1 MKQDEISRSAQVTI
15 VEQDSFLGLRDL
27 WAMCWAR
34 KFWFVLSLVLF
45 LGAAVLYILVTPPV
59 YKRTATLLIKDDSKG
74 KSLSLNDQFS
84 FGDMG
89 LLQSNTNVNNELIS
103 IQSPTLV
110 LEVVRRLGLNVEY
123 LADGRYYKEA
133 LYGRELPYRV
143 KFLNLKDTDH
153 ASLVLTALGSG
164 RFSISELELNDVQL
178 QASGLTCSLGDTISS
193 PLGKLVVVRS
203 EAYIAD
209 KAKSLPSKIYV
220 SHRNLY
226 NVQEV
231 YSSGLKASINND
243 KASIIDISYQ
253 DQSVQR
259 AEDFL
264 NMLINVY
271 NESWVKDKN
280 QVAISTSLFINERLS
295 VIEQELGHVDKDI
308 SSFKSANLIPDLK
321 ETTRIYLDQTSEAE
335 AQLLDLSNQLYMA
348 KYIRQHLGTD
358 TNATQLIPAISGIG
372 NKLID
377 QQIGEYNQKMLER
390 NSLRANSSDENPI
403 VQDLTTQIGAMRSI
417 ILSSLDNQILTLDNQ
432 TRSLKTRSGQAT
444 ARISANP
451 TQAEYLISVERQQ
464 KIKEALYL
472 FLLQKREENELSQAF
487 SAYNTRVVTP
497 PTGKMT
503 PVSPVR
509 RNILLAALVLGLL
522 VPIALIYLS
531 ESMNTVLRSRRDL
544 EGLTVPLVGE
554 LPALEPAK
562 SGLRGWIGRL
572 FKKKKSVKD
581 IRLVVE
587 ENNRN
592 MINEAFR
599 LVRTNLEFML
609 TNKEGARV
617 IATTSIN
624 IDSGKTFITLNLAA
638 SFAAKG
644 HRVLMIDADMRV
656 ASLSAFGP
664 VEGDGLSA
672 LLAGRATNYHGL
684 ISSSLLDN
692 LYILP
697 VGTLPPNPTEL
708 LAGQNFAELLESLR
722 QEYDYIFIDCPPVA
736 IVADATL
743 ISKHID
749 MTVFVARVGL
759 LDKSSLPVLESY
771 YRESRYPNMVLVV
784 NGTELDNRYGY
795 NRGYGYGASHGYY
808 AKSK

>member
-1 MKQDEISRSAQVTI
+1 MKQEENSRSAQGALA
-15 VEQDSFLGLRDL
+15 EQDSFLSLRDL

-34 KFWFVLSLVLF
+34 KFWFVLSLGLF
-45 LGAAVLYILVTPPV
+45 LGGAILYILITPPV

-74 KSLSLNDQFS
+74 KGLSLNDQFS

-103 IQSPTLV
+103 IQSPTLT

-123 LADGRYYKEA
+123 YADGRYYKEV
-133 LYGRELPYRV
+133 LYGQELPYRV
-143 KFLNLKDTDH
+143 KFLGLKDTDN
-153 ASLVLTALGSG
+153 ASLTLTILANGQ
-164 RFSISELELNDVQL
+164 FAISNLMLNDNEL
-178 QASGLTCSLGDTISS
+178 QTQRITCSLGDTISA
-193 PLGKLVVVRS
+193 PIGKLVIVRS
-203 EAYIAD
+203 ESYLAD
-209 KAKSLPSKIYV
+209 KSKTRPSQIYV
-220 SHRNLY
+220 SYRNLY
-226 NVQEV
+226 NVQEL

-243 KASIIDISYQ
+243 KASIIDIAYQ
-253 DQSVQR
+253 DRSIQR

-348 KYIRQHLGTD
+348 RYIRQHLGTD

-432 TRSLKTRSGQAT
+432 ARSLKTRSGQAT

-487 SAYNTRVVTP
+487 SAYNTRVITP
-497 PTGKMT
+497 PIGKMM
-503 PVSPVR
+503 PISPLR

-522 VPIALIYLS
+522 LPVALIYLS
-531 ESMNTVLRSRRDL
+531 ESMNTALRSCRDL
-544 EGLTVPLVGE
+544 EGMTIPIAGE
-554 LPALEPAK
+554 LPALEPTI
-562 SGLRGWIGRL
+562 SGLRGWLGRL
-572 FKKKKSVKD
+572 FKKKKSMKKD
-581 IRLVVE
+581 IRFVVQ

-599 LVRTNLEFML
+599 LVRTNVEFML

-743 ISKHID
+743 ISRHID

-795 NRGYGYGASHGYY
+795 NRGYGASHGYY
-808 AKSK
+808 AKK